1 MKFLKIS
8 AVCERTSL
16 ARSTIYKFM
25 SNGMFPKQKKVGGKA
40 VVWLESEIDDWMNC
54 QISQSEV

>member
-1 MKFLKIS
+1 
-8 AVCERTSL
+8 
-16 ARSTIYKFM
+16 
-25 SNGMFPKQKKVGGKA
+25 MFPKQKKVGGKA